1 MTITILTSTIVA
13 TMTHEGILWKSLG
26 QSVGNLSICGYR
38 KDLDETFADMLAKVV
53 VTHVDVFGA
62 GTKLRKPG

>member
-1 MTITILTSTIVA
+1 MSTILTSTIVA

-26 QSVGNLSICGYR
+26 QSVSDLSICGYR

-53 VTHVDVFGA
+53 VTHVDVLGA
-62 GTKLRKPG
+62 GTKLWKPG

>member
-26 QSVGNLSICGYR
+26 QSVSNLSICEYR

-53 VTHVDVFGA
+53 VAHVDVFGA
-62 GTKLRKPG
+62 GTKLWKPG